1 MEKREPRSRK
11 KKTFGLKG
19 WAAVPGIT
27 VAAAALIGTLV
38 YIQIG
43 KQYETVF
50 FPNTTINGMDA
61 SKKSVEEVKELI
73 SREARSYVLSI
84 RERGGNE
91 EQVKGSDIGL
101 EPVFDGRLEAI
112 LSEQEPNQWFQHRK
126 TPQTFDIDT
135 MIQYDQDKF
144 QEVIDRLAFFQEER
158 IEKPESAYISDYKPG
173 TGYAIVAAKEGNQ
186 LDREKALSVISQ
198 AVLDLK
204 PELSLE
210 EAEAYVRPQV
220 PTDDPDLVS
229 RVQTMNQYAGT
240 TITYNFGGEKTVL
253 NGDTISQWIKT
264 GEDGKAYLDS
274 GAVASYVK
282 ELASKRD
289 TYNKAKTLKTSYGQ
303 SVRITGGVYGW
314 RIDQSAEADELAQ
327 LIRSGQSQVREPIYR
342 QKGASH
348 GETDYGNTY
357 VEVNLTA
364 QQLFFYKEGKLVV
377 KTDFVSGNESKGWST
392 PAGVYSITYKERNAT
407 LKGEDYRTPVSY
419 WMPFNG
425 NIGFHDASWRNSF
438 GGTIFKTSGSH
449 GCVNLP
455 PASAKI
461 IFENIASGVPVLCY
475 HLPGTES
482 KAASGGTAKPEETK
496 PAETKPTQGTTA
508 PATEAPKPTTSA
520 PTTAPVPTTEAVT
533 KAPET
538 EPSTSAS
545 SPENKEKGPGVSSG
559 SGKNEVGPGVRR

>member
-19 WAAVPGIT
+19 WAAVSGIT

-61 SKKSVEEVKELI
+61 SKKSVDEVKELI

-91 EQVKGSDIGL
+91 EQINGSDIGL
-101 EPVFDGRLEAI
+101 EPVFDGKLEAV

-135 MIQYDQDKF
+135 MIQFDQDKF
-144 QEVIDRLAFFQEER
+144 REMIDRLPCFQEEG
-158 IEKPESAYISDYKPG
+158 IEKPESAYISGYE
-173 TGYAIVAAKEGNQ
+173 TGRGYTIVAAKEGNQ
-186 LDREKALSVISQ
+186 LDQEKAVSAISQ
-198 AVLDLK
+198 AVLALK
-204 PELSLE
+204 PEISLE
-210 EAEAYVRPQV
+210 EAETYMRPQV
-220 PTDDPDLVS
+220 PTDDPELVS
-229 RVQTMNQYAGT
+229 RVQTMNQYTGT

-253 NGDTISQWIKT
+253 DGDTISQWIKT
-264 GEDGKAYLDS
+264 GEDGKVYLDS
-274 GAVASYVK
+274 GAVTSFVK
-282 ELASKRD
+282 GLASKRD
-289 TYNKAKTLKTSYGQ
+289 TYNKAKTLKTSYAQ
-303 SVRITGGVYGW
+303 TVRITGGVFGW

-327 LIRSGQSQVREPIYR
+327 LIRSGQSQEREPVYK

-364 QQLFFYKEGKLVV
+364 QQLFFYKDGKLVV

-392 PAGVYSITYKERNAT
+392 PAGVYSISYKERNAT
-407 LKGEDYRTPVSY
+407 LKGENYRTPVSY

-425 NIGFHDASWRNSF
+425 NIGFHDASWRNTF
-438 GGTIFKTSGSH
+438 GGTIFKTGGSH

-482 KAASGGTAKPEETK
+482 KAASGETAKPEETK
-496 PAETKPTQGTTA
+496 PAETKPSQGTTA
-508 PATEAPKPTTSA
+508 PATEAPKPTTS
-520 PTTAPVPTTEAVT
+520 APVPTTEAVT

-545 SPENKEKGPGVSSG
+545 SPENQEKGPGASSNT
-559 SGKNEVGPGVRR
+559 GKKEVGPGVVR